1 MEKRI
6 TYLLISIF
14 LTAAFSSCSEREH
27 RIGILEGEKATVFL
41 SVKNMDPEVISVTKG
56 MTTPQE
62 QDIESL
68 FILIF
73 NSGGTL
79 VTNQGFVDM
88 AASLTM
94 DTFSGSD
101 MQIYAVANFDSIE
114 SQLLA
119 ITSLTQLNELI
130 VEGIGDSAENP
141 GHLTMVGNVTM
152 DILPD
157 NTNSATID
165 LYYIAA
171 KITVK
176 YVDATPNNDI
186 TFFGW
191 EIFDMPVKS
200 YLLGQGTDAV
210 NPANTSDFFSI
221 TGYNAWEKEEV
232 LNANHIM
239 SESFYMFENRR
250 GKKNGVIQTETAYK
264 DKTSYSADFPKSTY
278 FKASFN
284 CINRENG
291 QTYSVVTKIYLGA
304 DNYSDFNIQRGK
316 HYTYTV
322 TISGVNSIT
331 VNVATDSNSEAIVFP
346 LTITTSSTLTFDSHP
361 DMRCINIKADNTKVS
376 NLSIE
381 VLNND
386 SWVKISP
393 LNLTLHQISQ
403 ASASANLYQQ
413 PAPTANTEGYYVRPR
428 YIPHKSFREAHPGLS
443 WSEWPEAGTALY
455 DDDNMSFADATY
467 RMCYKITS
475 IPISSTNGT
484 TLCIYADEYNYTDGS
499 STRSS
504 KIRISYSDLQDE
516 GITKYVDYDIV
527 QRQPMPIGLVVDS
540 YDGTSTSY
548 KQAVI
553 EQIEESAII
562 LYPDILTN
570 LQQTRQMQWG
580 YNNYL
585 LYSSNS
591 NVNRFDNY
599 RNGYFLTANAVYGT
613 GTNTWSASGNY
624 VTKNNDGSGVDWS
637 SISNLYRTK
646 YGSIKFNNNSTS
658 LNESDLNPYK
668 NNNSGAPYYL
678 PDVSAVQSENLF
690 YNPIYNTSAARYCHE
705 KNRDL
710 NGDGIINP
718 SETEWYLPSQHEL
731 YQVWVSLEAIRYSTT
746 EFGTGYYWSSSEN
759 NNKRIYIMGFQT
771 GYSTNPLEKT
781 TINGSGADD
790 VVRCI
795 RKVETAHS
803 ATVFLPN
810 STINCSD
817 MPSEAITVT
826 TKGSAPSGSQGNGT
840 NGEELISKNAASV
853 YYKFQVAKAN
863 AQVDGPATG
872 NTTMDW
878 ENAIGYSSSY
888 SGPYPADEKLA
899 KAAGN
904 HVNVDPNGNYMRG
917 AEANAATGC
926 RAYWEGSENDPVTG
940 KGHWRLPN
948 KRELYLIWIYKAQLE
963 GEAGFTP
970 FDKDIY
976 WSASERLKSQSH
988 IVNLDS
994 GSGGNPSKT
1003 ESHYVRCIR
1012 EL

>member
-1 MEKRI
+1 MKRRI

-14 LTAAFSSCSEREH
+14 LAAAFSSCSERE
-27 RIGILEGEKATVFL
+27 RNIGIPEGEKATVLL
-41 SVKNMDPEVISVTKG
+41 SVKNMDSEVITVTKG

-62 QDIESL
+62 QNIESL

-73 NSGGTL
+73 NSDGTL

-88 AASLTM
+88 TASLTM
-94 DTFSGSD
+94 DTFSGSG
-101 MQIYAVANFDSIE
+101 MQIYAVANFTSIE
-114 SQLLA
+114 TELLA
-119 ITSLTQLNELI
+119 VSSLTQLNGII
-130 VEGIGDSAENP
+130 VNGIGDSAENP
-141 GHLTMVGNVTM
+141 GHLTMVGNITM

-157 NTNSATID
+157 NANRATIN

-176 YVDATPNNDI
+176 YVDATPNKDI

-210 NPANTSDFFSI
+210 NPANASDFYSI
-221 TGYNAWEKEEV
+221 TGHNAWEKEEV

-250 GKKNGVIQTETAYK
+250 GKKNGVTQTATAYK
-264 DKTSYSADFPKSTY
+264 DKTSYSVDFPKSTY

-284 CINRENG
+284 CINRSDG

-316 HYTYTV
+316 HYTYMV

-331 VNVATDSNSEAIVFP
+331 VNVDSDSNSEAIVFP
-346 LTITTSSTLTFDSHP
+346 LTITTSSTLTFDAHP
-361 DMRCINIKADNTKVS
+361 DMRCINIKADNTKIS
-376 NLSIE
+376 NLSVE

-413 PAPTANTEGYYVRPR
+413 PAPSANAEGYYVRPR
-428 YIPHKSFREAHPGLS
+428 YIPHKSFREAHPDLS
-443 WSEWPEAGTALY
+443 WSEWPAVGTALY
-455 DDDNMSFADATY
+455 DDDQLSFTDATY
-467 RMCYKITS
+467 RMCYKITDL
-475 IPISSTNGT
+475 PVSSTDGT
-484 TLCIYADEYNYTDGS
+484 TLCIYADEYDYTNGS

-516 GITKYVDYDIV
+516 GITKYIDYDIV
-527 QRQPMPIGLVVDS
+527 QRQPMSVGLVVDT
-540 YDGTSTSY
+540 YDGTFTSY

-562 LYPDILTN
+562 LYPYILTN

-580 YNNYL
+580 YNGSL
-585 LYSSNS
+585 LYNSNS
-591 NVNRFDNY
+591 NVNRFDNF

-613 GTNTWSASGNY
+613 GTSTWSASGNY
-624 VTKNNDGSGVDWS
+624 VTKNNNGSGVDWS
-637 SISNLYRTK
+637 SIPNLYRTK
-646 YGSIKFNNNSTS
+646 FGSRKFNGNSNS
-658 LNESDLNPYK
+658 LNESNQNPYK
-668 NNNSGAPYYL
+668 NKNSGAPYYL
-678 PDVSAVQSENLF
+678 PNESATKSNNLF

-710 NGDGIINP
+710 NGDGVISP
-718 SETEWYLPSQHEL
+718 AETEWYLPSQHEL

-746 EFGTGYYWSSSEN
+746 EFGTGYYWSSSESN
-759 NNKRIYIMGFQT
+759 GSNIYIIGFKT
-771 GYSTNPLEKT
+771 GYADSPRSKT
-781 TINGSGADD
+781 TIDGDGVND

-795 RKVETAHS
+795 RKVDTPS
-803 ATVFLPN
+803 SSSVFLSN
-810 STINCSD
+810 SIIDCSD
-817 MPSEAITVT
+817 MPSEAITT
-826 TKGSAPSGSQGNGT
+826 ATKGSAPSGAQGNG
-840 NGEELISKNAASV
+840 NGEELISKNSASV
-853 YYKFQVAKAN
+853 YYKFQVAKAD
-863 AQVDGPATG
+863 AQVNGPATG
-872 NTTMDW
+872 STTMSW
-878 ENAIGYSSSY
+878 SNAIGYSSSY
-888 SGPYPADEKLA
+888 SGPYPADEKLG
-899 KAAGN
+899 KTAGN
-904 HVNVDPNGNYMRG
+904 HSKVNPNGNYMRG
-917 AEANAATGC
+917 AEADASTGC

-948 KRELYLIWIYKAQLE
+948 KRELYMMWIYKAQLE
-963 GEAGFTP
+963 GQDGFTE
-970 FDKDIY
+970 FKDNIY
-976 WSASERLKSQSH
+976 WSASERSKNQAH
-988 IVNLDS
+988 YVNMS
-994 GSGGNPSKT
+994 NGVGVNPSKGET
-1003 ESHYVRCIR
+1003 HYVRCIR